1 MLTECALFV
10 RISFTSTDDDDDDDD
25 TAYGL
30 VIYLSMYK
38 YMSRYLL
45 CFFYLLCF
53 YFCFHLFLKVP
64 RDRTRHRIARP
75 VQRTTTATAE
85 VSSVEDTSPFSSTE
99 SYASKANRRRKFRP
113 EFKSTTT
120 TSNYEEGKNDD
131 GDVKK

>member
-10 RISFTSTDDDDDDDD
+10 RISFTSDDDDD

-30 VIYLSMYK
+30 VIHISIYHI
-38 YMSRYLL
+38 YMSRIYYV
-45 CFFYLLCF
+45 CFIYCVF
-53 YFCFHLFLKVP
+53 YFCFSFVTLKVP

-75 VQRTTTATAE
+75 VQRTTTAIAE

-120 TSNYEEGKNDD
+120 TSNYEEGKNDGCD
-131 GDVKK
+131 IKK

>member
-1 MLTECALFV
+1 MLILSIVFLF
-10 RISFTSTDDDDDDDD
+10 F
-25 TAYGL
+25 
-30 VIYLSMYK
+30 
-38 YMSRYLL
+38 
-45 CFFYLLCF
+45 
-53 YFCFHLFLKVP
+53 FHLFLKVP

-131 GDVKK
+131 GDVKNNCISRDFKHFYSVWARANTHQ